1 MEDVDVLKI
10 NDDDDD
16 DDDEGCNGEVFYTA
30 NC

>member
-1 MEDVDVLKI
+1 VEDVDVLKI